1 MKKILCAFLLTASL
15 AGCKDFLE
23 EQPRGQVVG
32 TNALTSVEGLDAALA
47 GAYKGMTY
55 TWVMGFTTSAVV
67 GLTMGGDDVTTHPAS
82 NKADFREMDQ
92 LNVTSQNP
100 RTVVIWRGCYKT
112 IQGANNIIN
121 NYQKTTGDKAKIDQI
136 VGEAHFLRALSY
148 YWLVRSW
155 GRVPLI
161 TTAEYTTDLMTI
173 KRSEPAEIYTLI
185 ESDLAQAELLVPD
198 AKRNPGRPNKGSVK
212 ALLADVYLTQGG
224 WPINNA
230 SKYEQAAAKAKEV
243 IDNRGTWGFEL
254 FPDLAVLWSGSKAA
268 AGTSEEVFAFYTNE
282 TQWFAANA
290 IYGNAA
296 TPAEESGWD
305 DYFAEI
311 TFYNNFPAGRRKDLT
326 FYTEFKGPGG
336 VTIPWQQSL
345 TKHPY
350 YRKFRL
356 EVNNTYQSSMPVS
369 MMRYAHVLLIFAEAQ
384 ARSAG
389 SPSAEAYAAVNAV
402 RRRAGLAAISNL
414 SGADFAN
421 AVVDERAWEFAA
433 EWTRW
438 FDLVRLE
445 RVEQANANK
454 APDDL
459 KPIGAVTKSD
469 YWLPVPGRD
478 ANINPN
484 LN

>member
-1 MKKILCAFLLTASL
+1 MKKIISVFLLAGLL

-23 EQPRGQVVG
+23 EDPRGQVVG
-32 TNALTSVEGLDAALA
+32 TNALTSVEGLDAALT
-47 GAYKGMTY
+47 GAYKGMTH
-55 TWVMGFTTSAVV
+55 TWEMGFTTTAAI

-92 LNVTSQNP
+92 FNVTSENQ
-100 RTVVIWRGCYKT
+100 RTRIIWRGCYKT
-112 IQGANNIIN
+112 IQGANNVIN
-121 NYQKTTGDKAKIDQI
+121 NYQKTTGDKARIDQI

-155 GRVPLI
+155 GKVPLI
-161 TTAEYTTDLMTI
+161 TTAEFSTDLLTI
-173 KRSEPAEIYTLI
+173 KRSEPAEIYALI

-230 SKYEQAAAKAKEV
+230 SKYGQAAAKAKEV
-243 IDNRGTWGFEL
+243 IDNKGTWGFDL
-254 FPDLAVLWSGSKAA
+254 YPDLAVIWSGTLAS
-268 AGTSEEVFAFYTNE
+268 AGISEEVFAFHTNE
-282 TQWFAANA
+282 DFISSANS
-290 IYGNAA
+290 IYGYYG
-296 TPAEESGWD
+296 TPEDEGGWD

-311 TFYNNFPAGRRKDLT
+311 NFFNNFPAGKRKDLT
-326 FYTEFKGPGG
+326 FQTVINNK
-336 VTIPWQQSL
+336 PWQESKA
-345 TKHPY
+345 KHPY

-356 EVNNTYQSSMPVS
+356 EENNWKSSMPVV

-384 ARSAG
+384 ARSTG

-402 RRRAGLAAISNL
+402 RRRAGLAEISNL

-445 RVEQANANK
+445 KVEEANANK
-454 APDDL
+454 APEGL
-459 KPIGAVTKSD
+459 KPIGAITKSD